1 MIANAEASSALTQEL
16 EITGIARLPALV
28 SAETLRDMQR
38 AFAARLG
45 RLRWNDNDGYERTE
59 RHRFMVQDVLT
70 LAQGFVDIA
79 LHPLVKEVL
88 STYLGGPFVLCEAK
102 GWKSLPTTKDFHG
115 WHGDSW
121 YDQEKVK
128 DRIPREVKL
137 GFYLTDVQS
146 GAFQFIKG
154 SHRQVVPRHYKKHEV
169 PNLPIEKTIEMTGPA
184 GSAFLFDTSGVHR
197 QAIPILEPRQAV
209 FLNYHDPDV
218 PLQKEDI
225 DYYRYHPLLL
235 NAAFLGNLA
244 DDDYRILGFGNKTNY
259 LPAFERQS
267 AHGGFQRLMGVAYAT
282 KLYTGE
288 FGRRVASKLKRM
300 LGRS

>member
-1 MIANAEASSALTQEL
+1 MIANVSVPATLAEEL
-16 EITGIARLPALV
+16 HTTGITRLPALV
-28 SAETLRDMQR
+28 SAETLRDMQT

-79 LHPLVKEVL
+79 LHPLVKETL
-88 STYLGGPFVLCEAK
+88 RSYLDGPFELVEAK
-102 GWKSLPTTKDFHG
+102 GWKSLPTNKDFHG

-121 YDQEKVK
+121 YDQEKVT

-137 GFYLTDVQS
+137 GFYLTDVHS

-184 GSAFLFDTSGVHR
+184 GTAFLFDTSGIHR

-218 PLQKEDI
+218 PLQREDI

-235 NAAFLGNLA
+235 NAAFLGNLTEE
-244 DDDYRILGFGNKTNY
+244 DYRILGFGNKTNY
-259 LPAFERQS
+259 LPAFQRRS
-267 AHGGFQRLMGVAYAT
+267 THGGFQALMGTAYTT
-282 KLYTGE
+282 KLYAGE
-288 FGRRVASKLKRM
+288 LSNRVVSNLKR
-300 LGRS
+300 LLRLS

>member
-1 MIANAEASSALTQEL
+1 MIASAEASTTLIQDL
-16 EITGIARLPALV
+16 ETIGIARLPALV
-28 SAETLRDMQR
+28 NAETLRDMQR
-38 AFAARLG
+38 AFASRLG
-45 RLRWNDNDGYERTE
+45 RLRWNDTDGYERTE

-79 LHPLVKEVL
+79 LHPLVKDVL
-88 STYLGGPFVLCEAK
+88 NAYLGSPFELCEAK

-121 YDQEKVK
+121 YDQDKVT

-137 GFYLTDVQS
+137 GYYLTDVRS

-169 PNLPIEKTIEMTGPA
+169 PSLPLEKTVEMTGPA
-184 GSAFLFDTSGVHR
+184 GTAFLFDTSGVHR

-244 DDDYRILGFGNKTNY
+244 DEDYRILGFGDKTNY
-259 LPAFERQS
+259 QPAFERQS
-267 AHGGFQRLMGVAYAT
+267 SHGGFQALFGLAYAA
-282 KLYTGE
+282 KLRTGE
-288 FGRRVASKLKRM
+288 LRRRVANRLKRM